1 MEERF
6 VKFICIEE
14 FVLLIF
20 AIKDKNHAFEL
31 ILKVDCSPS
40 ECDEYIQ
47 QGNNLSFYDIKKYT
61 PVGLKYYSLE
71 TTVLTLNSVTGC
83 RFFEQYC
90 YYHDDSNTCGEF
102 CEKINKTKYYKDFWS
117 FMKTHFHKV
126 FYPSQVFCSDDNII
140 NLISDIIV
148 LDHEEMQI

>member
-40 ECDEYIQ
+40 ECSDYTQ
-47 QGNNLSFYDIKKYT
+47 QRNNLSFYDIKKYT

-71 TTVLTLNSVTGC
+71 KTAFTDKSVPSC

-90 YYHDDSNTCGEF
+90 YYHDDSNTCSEF
-102 CEKINKTKYYKDFWS
+102 CKKINKIKYYKDFWS
-117 FMKTHFHKV
+117 FMETHFHKV
-126 FYPSQVFCSDDNII
+126 FYPNQVFCSDDSII
-140 NLISDIIV
+140 NLISDIMV
-148 LDHEEMQI
+148 FDHEEM